1 MNGRDSGPLIEIKN
15 LTTGYGRKAVLH
27 DVCLTF
33 HGGAAGLV
41 GPNGAGKTTLLR
53 TILGF
58 VTPYSGSV
66 KVAGYELPR
75 HSLEARAHLGY
86 MPEVDAFIPK
96 LSAVQLVAYMGELS
110 GLPRGAAMERAH
122 EMLDYTGVGEERYRP
137 LETFSTGMRQR
148 VKLAQAIIH
157 DPQLLLLDEPT
168 SGMDPTGR
176 AQMLDLIRDL
186 VENRGM
192 NVILSTHLLND
203 VEDLARE
210 IIILSDGRVASRQ
223 LRAPH
228 RAAEEQLVYLVRI
241 RGDMK
246 RFGEELA
253 GLGARL
259 VEETAGSNGYVVLPS
274 HAAVDLIFDAA
285 HAAGAM
291 VQRLEL
297 VRQKVEDIVL
307 DAIKETTSARL

>member
-15 LTTGYGRKAVLH
+15 LTTGYGREPVLH

-58 VTPYSGSV
+58 VTPYTGGV

-75 HSLEARAHLGY
+75 KALQARAYLGY
-86 MPEVDAFIPK
+86 MPEIEAFIPK
-96 LSAVQLVAYMGELS
+96 LSALQFVAYMGELS

-176 AQMLDLIRDL
+176 VQMLDLIRDL

-210 IIILSDGRVASRQ
+210 IIILSNGRVASRQ
-223 LRAPH
+223 IRPSH
-228 RAAEEQLVYLVRI
+228 TVEDQVVYRVRI
-241 RGDMK
+241 RGDMR
-246 RFGEELA
+246 RFREQLLGS
-253 GLGARL
+253 GARL
-259 VEETAGSNGYVVLPS
+259 VEEISDSNAYVALPPL
-274 HAAVDLIFDAA
+274 AAADLIFEAA

-291 VQRLEL
+291 VHRLEL

-307 DAIKETTSARL
+307 NAIKETTSARL

>member
-27 DVCLTF
+27 NVCLTF

-75 HSLEARAHLGY
+75 HSLQARAYLGY

-96 LSAVQLVAYMGELS
+96 LSAVQFVAYMGELS

-122 EMLDYTGVGEERYRP
+122 EMLDYTGVGEERYRS

-186 VENRGM
+186 VANRGM

-210 IIILSDGRVASRQ
+210 IIILSDGYVASRQ
-223 LRAPH
+223 LRTPH
-228 RAAEEQLVYLVRI
+228 RVEEQLVYLVRI
-241 RGDMK
+241 GGDMK
-246 RFGEELA
+246 RFGEQLA

-259 VEETAGSNGYVVLPS
+259 VEETAGSNAYVVLPP
-274 HAAVDLIFDAA
+274 HAAADLVFDAA
-285 HAAGAM
+285 HAAGAL
-291 VQRLEL
+291 VQRLQI
-297 VRQKVEDIVL
+297 VRQTVEDIVL
-307 DAIKETTSARL
+307 NAIKETTNARL

>member
-1 MNGRDSGPLIEIKN
+1 
-15 LTTGYGRKAVLH
+15 
-27 DVCLTF
+27 
-33 HGGAAGLV
+33 
-41 GPNGAGKTTLLR
+41 
-53 TILGF
+53 
-58 VTPYSGSV
+58 
-66 KVAGYELPR
+66 
-75 HSLEARAHLGY
+75 

-210 IIILSDGRVASRQ
+210 IIILSDGRVAS
-223 LRAPH
+223 A
-228 RAAEEQLVYLVRI
+228 
-241 RGDMK
+241 
-246 RFGEELA
+246 
-253 GLGARL
+253 
-259 VEETAGSNGYVVLPS
+259 
-274 HAAVDLIFDAA
+274 
-285 HAAGAM
+285 
-291 VQRLEL
+291 
-297 VRQKVEDIVL
+297 
-307 DAIKETTSARL
+307 SASRSTQSC